1 MSGTGPQITNI
12 DNRPWY
18 KKPVGI
24 GAIVGGVVLVGII
37 GSATGGADTT
47 KDADAT
53 SSTTVTAAPKKSEP
67 STEKSDAA
75 PKKKK
80 ASGPKATWKT
90 VASLE
95 GNTNKSGADF
105 HLNGCDARLK
115 YNVSGGSSI
124 LVAFYLVESGK
135 KLMDD
140 GGFPVASPSESGAGE
155 TVLRED
161 EGDYYLDVMGAN
173 ATWSAQVQEKC

>member
-1 MSGTGPQITNI
+1 MSNAGPQITNV
-12 DNRPWY
+12 DNRPWF
-18 KKPVGI
+18 KKPLGI
-24 GAIVGGVVLVGII
+24 AGIVGGVVLVGAIA
-37 GSATGGADTT
+37 SAGGGDSDDTDKT
-47 KDADAT
+47 KSDTVAST
-53 SSTTVTAAPKKSEP
+53 SESP
-67 STEKSDAA
+67 KSDAPTTKEEKPA
-75 PKKKK
+75 TPAKK
-80 ASGPKATWKT
+80 AAWKT

-115 YNVSGGSSI
+115 YSVNGDSST
-124 LVAFYLVESGK
+124 LVAFYVMESGK
-135 KLMDD
+135 KLMED
-140 GGFPVASPSESGAGE
+140 GGFPVASPTESGAGE